1 VQLLWQVV
9 FVVTTV
15 GVMVAVLAS
24 IGLVIVGLWTIGIG
38 GRARDGLRLRLGWA
52 SLFGSVLVWF
62 VPIAAAY
69 LEAMTHHGPVYG
81 DMWVVPRR
89 TWVTL
94 GVSAWLVVVSVV
106 LALRAM
112 DRRHDLRR
120 VARSSA
126 SR

>member
-1 VQLLWQVV
+1 VGPLWQIV
-9 FVVTTV
+9 FGVTTV
-15 GVMVAVLAS
+15 GVMVGILAS
-24 IGLVIVGLWTIGIG
+24 LGLVIVGLWTIGIG

-52 SLFGSVLVWF
+52 SLFASELVWF

-120 VARSSA
+120 AARSSA